1 MTHIREFSYIFGGD
15 IEVKCEATYDEHG
28 DLDEVT
34 AVVDEHDVL
43 EELDD
48 VFVRK
53 WASTEMVS
61 VKDEIE
67 RKASEGDF

>member
-1 MTHIREFSYIFGGD
+1 MTTREFDYIFGGD
-15 IEVKCEATYDEHG
+15 IVVHCEATYDEHD
-28 DLDEVT
+28 DLYEVT

-43 EELDD
+43 EELGE

-67 RKASEGDF
+67 RKASEGDY